1 MTTRATR
8 SPRRRTVAALAV
20 VLAVLCGF
28 IIRLVD
34 IQVVNAEGH
43 IADSQELAFG
53 AVTDLYGTRGEIV
66 DADGE
71 ALATSILMYDGK
83 LDPANVGPIERE
95 VDGVEVEVPWDQV
108 AAEMGAI
115 TGQPAAEIMQI
126 VDDALAADA
135 GSRFAYLQRGL
146 TTEQYRALADLRAPF
161 LTFDMHPQRTYPDG
175 AVAGNVV
182 GFVGSDGEPLAGIEQ
197 IENTCLAS
205 ANGQV
210 TYMRGADGVVIPGTE
225 VETPAV
231 DGGTL
236 QLTIDRDL
244 QWYLQQLIAEEVQNK
259 QANSGAILVVEVATG
274 KIRAAAEY
282 PTVDPNNVDASA
294 ASDRGSRLFLASY
307 EPGSTL
313 KAITAASVIDAGVAT
328 PDTTVSAGDY
338 ETFPNGARVG
348 DFESHPVLNYTLTG
362 ALIDSSNVAL
372 SKFGEMLSADVRH
385 DYLERFGVGRGT
397 AIGWPSEPQGV
408 LHPAAEWD
416 NQTFYAT
423 TFGQGYT
430 MTSPQVASAYQ
441 ALANGG
447 LKMPLS
453 LVESCTL
460 ADGTVVEPDLPEPE
474 QVVSKEAADAVTLML
489 ENVAVQAQMADYIAV
504 DGYRIAA
511 KTGTAQVAGS
521 TGGYKSGVYFTS
533 LIGIVP
539 ADDPQYIVLTTLDE
553 PTTIKSSAA
562 NRQAFQKAMT
572 QVLKNYRVLPSDSQ
586 TPLLPKTL

>member
-1 MTTRATR
+1 MTTRASR

-53 AVTDLYGTRGEIV
+53 AKTDLYGTRGEIV

-83 LDPANVGPIERE
+83 LDPAHVGPIERE

-115 TGQPAAEIMQI
+115 TGQTADEIMQI

-135 GSRFAYLQRGL
+135 GSRFAYLKRGL

-182 GFVGSDGEPLAGIEQ
+182 GFVGSDGQPLAGIEQ

-259 QANSGAILVVEVATG
+259 RANSGAILVVEVATG

-282 PTVDPNNVDASA
+282 PTVDPNNVEASA
-294 ASDRGSRLFLASY
+294 EADRGSRLFLASY

-328 PDTTVSAGDY
+328 PDTTVTAGDY

-372 SKFGEMLSADVRH
+372 SKFGEMLSADMRH
-385 DYLERFGVGRGT
+385 DYLERFGVGQGT

-408 LHPAAEWD
+408 LYPASEWD

-441 ALANGG
+441 ALANDG

-489 ENVAVQAQMADYIAV
+489 ENVAVQAQMAEYIAV

-511 KTGTAQVAGS
+511 KTGTAQVAGN
-521 TGGYKSGVYFTS
+521 GGYKAGVYFTS
-533 LIGIVP
+533 LIGILP

>member
-8 SPRRRTVAALAV
+8 SPRRRTVVALAV
-20 VLAVLCGF
+20 VLAVLSGF
-28 IIRLVD
+28 IVRLVD
-34 IQVVNAEGH
+34 IQVVNADEH
-43 IADSQELAFG
+43 IADSQALALG
-53 AVTDLYGTRGEIV
+53 ATEDLYGARGEIV

-83 LDPANVGPIERE
+83 LDPVNVGAVERE

-108 AAEMGAI
+108 AAEIGAI
-115 TGQPAAEIMQI
+115 TGQSADEIIKI
-126 VDDALAADA
+126 VDDALAQDA
-135 GSRFAYLQRGL
+135 GSRFAYLKKGL
-146 TTEQYRALADLRAPF
+146 TTEQYRALADLRAPY
-161 LTFDMHPQRTYPDG
+161 LSFDMHPQRTYPDG
-175 AVAGNVV
+175 AVAGNLV

-197 IENTCLAS
+197 IENDCLAS
-205 ANGQV
+205 ADGELAYQ
-210 TYMRGADGVVIPGTE
+210 RGKDGVVIPGTA

-231 DGGTL
+231 NGGTL

-244 QWYLQQLIAEEVQNK
+244 QWYMQQLIAEEVQNK
-259 QANSGAILVVEVATG
+259 QAKSGTIFVLEVATG

-282 PTVDPNNVDASA
+282 PTVDPNNVAASA
-294 ASDRGSRLFLASY
+294 AEDRGSRLFLNSY

-328 PDTTVSAGDY
+328 PLTTVTAGDY

-362 ALIDSSNVAL
+362 ALVDSSNVAL
-372 SKFGEMLSADVRH
+372 SKFGEMLSAQARY
-385 DYLERFGVGRGT
+385 DYLQRFGVGHGT
-397 AIGWPSEPQGV
+397 AIGWPSEPKGD
-408 LHPAAEWD
+408 LAPASDWD
-416 NQTFYAT
+416 NQQFYAT

-460 ADGTVVEPDLPEPE
+460 ADGTVVKPDLPEPE

-489 ENVAVQAQMADYIAV
+489 ENVAVQAQMAEFIAV

-511 KTGTAQVAGS
+511 KTGTAQVAGEN
-521 TGGYKSGVYFTS
+521 GYKAGVYFTS

-572 QVLKNYRVLPSDSQ
+572 QVLKNYRVLPSESQ
-586 TPLLPKTL
+586 TPLLPKTQ

>member
-8 SPRRRTVAALAV
+8 SPRRRTVVALAV
-20 VLAVLCGF
+20 VLAVLSGF
-28 IIRLVD
+28 ILRLVD
-34 IQVVNAEGH
+34 IQVVNADGH

-53 AVTDLYGTRGEIV
+53 AHEQLYGTRGEVV

-71 ALATSILMYDGK
+71 PLATSILKYDGK
-83 LDPANVGPIERE
+83 LDPLNVGPVDRE
-95 VDGVEVEVPWDQV
+95 IDGVTVEVPWEQV

-115 TGQPAAEIMQI
+115 TGQSADEIIKI
-126 VDDALAADA
+126 VDDALAADP
-135 GSRFAYLQRGL
+135 GSRFAYLKRGL
-146 TTEQYRALADLRAPF
+146 TTEQYRELAALRAPF
-161 LTFDMHPQRTYPDG
+161 MRFDPHPQRTYPDG
-175 AVAGNVV
+175 AVAGNLL
-182 GFVGSDGEPLAGIEQ
+182 GFMGSDGEPLAGVEQ
-197 IENTCLAS
+197 IENTCLAPQDGERS
-205 ANGQV
+205 
-210 TYMRGADGVVIPGTE
+210 YLRGADGVVIPGTE
-225 VETPAV
+225 IETPAV

-259 QANSGAILVVEVATG
+259 QASSGAILVLEVATG

-282 PTVDPNNVDASA
+282 PTVDPNNVDGSA
-294 ASDRGSRLFLASY
+294 PEDRGSRLFLESY

-328 PDTTVSAGDY
+328 PLTTVSAGDY

-372 SKFGEMLSADVRH
+372 SKFGEMLTADTRH
-385 DYLERFGVGRGT
+385 EYLQRFGVGRGT
-397 AIGWPSEPQGV
+397 AIDWPQEPQGV
-408 LHPAAEWD
+408 LHPVSEWD

-453 LVESCTL
+453 IVESCTL

-489 ENVAVQAQMADYIAV
+489 ENVAVQAQMADFIAV
-504 DGYRIAA
+504 DGYRLAA
-511 KTGTAQVAGS
+511 KTGTAQVAGEN
-521 TGGYKSGVYFTS
+521 GYKSGVYFTS

-539 ADDPQYIVLTTLDE
+539 ADDPQYVVLTTLDE
-553 PTTIKSSAA
+553 PTTIRSSAA
-562 NRQAFQKAMT
+562 NRQAFQKAVT

-586 TPLLPKTL
+586 TPLLPKTQ